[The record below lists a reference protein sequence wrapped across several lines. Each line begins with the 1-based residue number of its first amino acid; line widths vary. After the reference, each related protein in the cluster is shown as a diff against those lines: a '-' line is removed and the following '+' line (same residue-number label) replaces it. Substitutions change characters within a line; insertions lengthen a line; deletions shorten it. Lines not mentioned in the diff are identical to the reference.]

1 MSDEPIYNIKIAQI
15 SIVCMCK
22 KIGSAFPKVHHA
34 SEFARAIDVF
44 APRYR
49 PLTFIVMLVLPS
61 TVRSTHVVSY
71 NKIPGT
77 LAKKD
82 ITILFPRK

>member
-1 MSDEPIYNIKIAQI
+1 
-15 SIVCMCK
+15 MCK

>member
-1 MSDEPIYNIKIAQI
+1 
-15 SIVCMCK
+15 MCK

-71 NKIPGT
+71 NKISGGT
-77 LAKKD
+77 YTSQKGYYNFVSKE
-82 ITILFPRK
+82 IVTIMT